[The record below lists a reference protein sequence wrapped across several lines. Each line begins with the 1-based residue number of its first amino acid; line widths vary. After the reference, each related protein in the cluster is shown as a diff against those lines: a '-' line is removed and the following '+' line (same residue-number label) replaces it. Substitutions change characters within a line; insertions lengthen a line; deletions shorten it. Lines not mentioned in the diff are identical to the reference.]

1 MSVTSPHF
9 PVGLSDAFSR
19 CAGQGSVDL
28 PVRLQESGTGGS
40 GSSTRHPRRWS
51 CCTPMVD
58 SGRPGNSATNS
69 SRESSTKGFCGDR
82 SRTRKVIGPED
93 RVRHGRHFHLVLAAW
108 EVGGPGACG
117 RADRHGAGSPDHG
130 RLPCRGASHIL
141 TTSLAGKPGATS
153 RLPADADSTGIRPAL
168 LLRTSDAQG
177 AVLYPEEGYALIA
190 ETAAFMA
197 AAVNEHRHSTRTL
210 RPSCARSPETSSLTH
225 GRGHLSP
232 PGQRAWSHPGDV
244 APGSPGSARG
254 SLRPSVHDPRG
265 LPGRP

>member
-1 MSVTSPHF
+1 MLHADGRFWSAWKLGAKQF
-9 PVGLSDAFSR
+9 
-19 CAGQGSVDL
+19 
-28 PVRLQESGTGGS
+28 QESKGS
-40 GSSTRHPRRWS
+40 
-51 CCTPMVD
+51 
-58 SGRPGNSATNS
+58 
-69 SRESSTKGFCGDR
+69 CGDR
-82 SRTRKVIGPED
+82 SRTRKVIGPEY
-93 RVRHGRHFHLVLAAW
+93 RARYGRHFHLVLAAW

-117 RADRHGAGSPDHG
+117 RADRRDAGSPDHG

-153 RLPADADSTGIRPAL
+153 RLPADADCTGIRPAL
-168 LLRTSDAQG
+168 LLGTSDAQG

-210 RPSCARSPETSSLTH
+210 RPSCARSPETSPSH
-225 GRGHLSP
+225 SRPWPPPP

-244 APGSPGSARG
+244 DPGSPGGARG

-265 LPGRP
+265 TTRSTLNSRNPAISTTPDSRPPFARPGKAFLGALVTARKIGAKTVAPP